1 MRADTVRIRE
11 SERGVR
17 LNLRVKPGSHNDR
30 LVGAY
35 GDRLK
40 VEVRAAPERGK
51 ANAAVAKL
59 LARVFA
65 VSSSAVVVV
74 AGAGSKDKLVEV
86 RGAAAGPIIDALREA
101 GIAAELL

>member
-1 MRADTVRIRE
+1 MADTVVVRE
-11 SERGVR
+11 VDGGAR
-17 LNLRVKPGSHNDR
+17 LRLRVKPGSHNDR

-35 GDRLK
+35 GGCLK

-74 AGAGSKDKLVEV
+74 AGSGSKDKLVEV
-86 RGAAAGPIIDALREA
+86 RGPSAGSIIDALLEA
-101 GIAAELL
+101 GIVADHR

>member
-1 MRADTVRIRE
+1 VADTVVVREVDGGARIR
-11 SERGVR
+11 
-17 LNLRVKPGSHNDR
+17 LRVKPGAQRDR
-30 LVGAY
+30 LIGAY
-35 GDRLK
+35 GDCLK
-40 VEVRAAPERGK
+40 VEVRAPPERGK

-101 GIAAELL
+101 GIAAELS

>member
-1 MRADTVRIRE
+1 
-11 SERGVR
+11 
-17 LNLRVKPGSHNDR
+17 VKPGGRRDR
-30 LVGAY
+30 LIGAY
-35 GDRLK
+35 GESLK

-74 AGAGSKDKLVEV
+74 AGSGSKDKLVEV

-101 GIAAELL
+101 GIATDLR